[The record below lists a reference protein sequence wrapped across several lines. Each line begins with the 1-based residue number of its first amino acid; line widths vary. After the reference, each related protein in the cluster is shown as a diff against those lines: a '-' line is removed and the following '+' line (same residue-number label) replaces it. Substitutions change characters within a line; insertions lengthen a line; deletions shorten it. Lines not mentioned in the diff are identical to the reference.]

1 MEKENKIIEKDLSY
15 ALGGNFFE
23 VQDELGRHCLE
34 RQYGDLLEKKLIE
47 KDLNFK
53 REFPLEIADRKSSFV
68 DFIVK
73 DKILIDLKAKTF
85 LTSEDYH
92 QMQKYLEISGK
103 ELGLI
108 VNFRDRYLKPRRVLN
123 PKFVDSDK
131 FVGSG
136 RNTGFVL
143 LFTILVSSIIF
154 LIALGISG
162 ISYRETILT
171 SEANGGAEAF
181 FAADTGA
188 ECGLYLAIGNGIL
201 CLGATKTINDSGTSL
216 DFPLFSNI
224 DDKYCVAITQSGHSI
239 ESRGYNVDCNEVQS
253 GNPRAVQRAIEVTYK
268 YLNHNFNKY
277 LNHNF

>member
-15 ALGGNFFE
+15 ALGGIFFE

-143 LFTILVSSIIF
+143 LFTILVSSIIL

-188 ECGLYLAIGNGIL
+188 ECGLYLAIGG
-201 CLGATKTINDSGTSL
+201 GTSCSFGPNKSDDTLNFNPNNNNSGGNDL
-216 DFPLFSNI
+216 DGNCIIISQP
-224 DDKYCVAITQSGHSI
+224 SGHSI

-253 GNPRAVQRAIEVTYK
+253 GNPRAVQRAIKVTTY
-268 YLNHNFNKY
+268 
-277 LNHNF
+277 

>member
-15 ALGGNFFE
+15 ALGGIFFE

-143 LFTILVSSIIF
+143 LFTILVSSII
-154 LIALGISG
+154 LLVALGISG
-162 ISYRETILT
+162 ISYRETILS
-171 SEANGGAEAF
+171 SEASGGAEAF

-188 ECGLYLAIGNGIL
+188 ECGLYLVFGSDGDVCSFGPEKSIDDGSI
-201 CLGATKTINDSGTSL
+201 SL
-216 DFPLFSNI
+216 DSNGY
-224 DDKYCVAITQSGHSI
+224 DLDGNCVIISQPASKII
-239 ESRGYNVDCNEVQS
+239 ESRGYNVDCNNIIN
-253 GNPRAVQRAIEVTYK
+253 NPRAVQRAIEVTY
-268 YLNHNFNKY
+268 
-277 LNHNF
+277 